1 MVNASSD
8 TAAAERRERPRAS
21 AEHAPA
27 LGSVNPNPFGDLVTL
42 QHLSARL
49 AKGLKPVFEDIVRK
63 DLRTFAEPLVVQRYA
78 DYKAERGGALAA
90 WSPLTMGGARQ
101 RAQVVFEGRQ
111 LLEMLDAFFG
121 GDGEAPNPMPTE
133 FTPAADALIARI
145 TNALVR
151 PLESAWEPLT
161 RVSFRA
167 EGSLNFAQPAEM
179 NGDDPVVV
187 TRFGIAEGD
196 HKPSFVDIIYPVA
209 TLKPHTASLMVKVHD
224 KPEEV
229 EPEWRSGLTRAVMNV
244 SLPVRSVLCEPS
256 ISLARLMELKAGDII
271 PVEFGTEVPVM
282 VAHRRLGTGQV
293 GTSNGRAA
301 VRLSSIEPI
310 NPEDFR

>member
-1 MVNASSD
+1 MVNASSEI
-8 TAAAERRERPRAS
+8 AADRRERPRAS

-42 QHLSARL
+42 QHLCARL
-49 AKGLKPVFEDIVRK
+49 AKGLKPVLEDVARRE
-63 DLRTFAEPLVVQRYA
+63 LRTWAEPLSVQRYA
-78 DYKAERGGALAA
+78 DYRVERGGALVG
-90 WSPLTMGGARQ
+90 WLPLAMGGARQ
-101 RAQVVFEGRQ
+101 RAQIVLDGE
-111 LLEMLDAFFG
+111 LMLAMLDAFFG
-121 GDGEAPNPMPTE
+121 GDGEAPNPLPAE
-133 FTPAADALIARI
+133 FTPAAEALAARI
-145 TNALVR
+145 AQSFVS

-161 RVSFRA
+161 RIAFRPEVPA
-167 EGSLNFAQPAEM
+167 SIAQPFDM
-179 NGDDPVVV
+179 SGDDPVVV
-187 TRFGIAEGD
+187 SRFGVAEGD
-196 HKPSFVDIIYPVA
+196 DKPSFIDILYPVSA
-209 TLKPHTASLMVKVHD
+209 LKPHTASLMVKVHD

-229 EPEWRSGLTRAVMNV
+229 EPQWRSGLTRAVMGV

-271 PVEFGTEVPVM
+271 PVDFGTEVPVM

-301 VRLSSIEPI
+301 VRLSSLEPI